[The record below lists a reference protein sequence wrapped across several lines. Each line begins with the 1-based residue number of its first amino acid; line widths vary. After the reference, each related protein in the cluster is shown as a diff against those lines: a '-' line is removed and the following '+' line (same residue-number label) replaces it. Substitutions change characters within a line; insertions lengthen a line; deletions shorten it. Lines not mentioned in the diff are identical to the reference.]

1 MPAEF
6 DWDVIVI
13 GAGVSGCMAAVASAR
28 NGAKTLLVDRDG
40 NLGGTMTNS
49 LVGPMMTF
57 HSFTE
62 QVIRGLAQEVVDHL
76 IELKASPGHIIDS
89 TGYVATVTPFDHEAL
104 KLVLQRM
111 VLESGA
117 KVLLHTLVED
127 VAVNDGTITSLSVI
141 NKNGKANL
149 RARLFIDCSGD
160 ADVASRA
167 GAPCEL
173 GRPQDGLVQP
183 ATLMFKLTDVDLPA
197 LKAYL
202 ADHPE
207 VARLGEAGAD
217 IYRRQDLIA
226 VCAFDDLL
234 QKWINE
240 HQLNLHREHVL
251 LFSTNHPDDVIVN
264 MTRVQNLHPL
274 DGWDLTRAE
283 LEAREQAFSIFEFLK
298 AHIPGFAHA
307 RFINSG
313 SRIGIRE
320 SRRIVGKYVLTEN
333 DVLTSRRFEDAIA
346 RSAYPIDI
354 HAPDTQDGHR
364 NIFLAKDAYYE
375 IPFRCLLPQKVN
387 NLLVAGRS
395 ISATY
400 QASAS
405 TRVSPTCMAFGQA
418 AGTAAALCL
427 QEGVLPGQ
435 LDAKKLRNKLVEQ
448 QAYL

>member
-1 MPAEF
+1 MPAEL

-13 GAGVSGCMAAVASAR
+13 GAGVSGCMAAVAAAR

-40 NLGGTMTNS
+40 TLGGTMTNS

-57 HSFTE
+57 HSFKE
-62 QVIRGLAQEVVDHL
+62 QVIRGLAQDVVDRM

-117 KVLLHTLVED
+117 RVLLHTLVED

-149 RARLFIDCSGD
+149 RAKLFVDCSGD
-160 ADVASRA
+160 ADIASRA

-173 GRPQDGLVQP
+173 GRPEDGLVQP
-183 ATLMFKLTDVDLPA
+183 ATLMFKLTDVDLPV

-202 ADHPE
+202 AAHPE

-217 IYRRQDLIA
+217 IYNRQDLIA

-234 QKWINE
+234 QKWIEE

-307 RFINSG
+307 RIINSG

-320 SRRIVGKYVLTEN
+320 SRRIVGEYVLTEN
-333 DVLTSRRFEDAIA
+333 DVLTNRRFEDAIA

-354 HAPDTQDGHR
+354 HAPDAQDGHR

-375 IPFRCLLPQKVN
+375 IPYRCLLPQKVN

-395 ISATY
+395 ISVTY

-418 AGTAAALCL
+418 AGTAAAMCL
-427 QEGVLPGQ
+427 REGVLPGQ
-435 LDAKKLRNKLVEQ
+435 LDTTKLRNKLVEQ
-448 QAYL
+448 QAFL